1 MSDAVEQVFAGDPR
15 SPAAARGFAR
25 AALGDLLD
33 RSAPEPLC
41 DDLELVVSEL
51 VTNAV
56 RAGSPNVG
64 VAMSVQGDRLVV
76 RVSDEAGGWPEPRDA
91 DIYDTGGRG
100 LPLVSALSASWG
112 VRMSGTGKVVWAEL
126 RIPAEGMSAG

>member
-1 MSDAVEQVFAGDPR
+1 MSDTAEQVFAGDPR

-25 AALGDLLD
+25 ASLADLLD
-33 RSAPEPLC
+33 RAAPDPLC

-64 VAMSVQGDRLVV
+64 VAISVDGDRLVV

-100 LPLVSALSASWG
+100 LPLVSAISTSWG
-112 VRMSGTGKVVWAEL
+112 VRMSGAGKVVWAEL